1 MLFFEKINQNAKS
14 LVRLR
19 KKEETQIKLEMKEDV
34 IADTTKIQRIIGDYH
49 E

>member
-1 MLFFEKINQNAKS
+1 MLFEKINQNAIS

-19 KKEETQIKLEMKEDV
+19 KKEEAQVKLEMKEDV
-34 IADTTKIQRIIGDYH
+34 IDDTTKIQRIIADYH